1 MSKAH
6 DEQTKAVAARVWL
19 VGWKVA
25 GYRWRGKEGWAV
37 RYVDKRGQAGE
48 VSDLAELEEL
58 VRQEKESER

>member
-37 RYVDKRGQAGE
+37 RYIDKRGQEGL
-48 VSDLAELEEL
+48 VSDLASLEEL